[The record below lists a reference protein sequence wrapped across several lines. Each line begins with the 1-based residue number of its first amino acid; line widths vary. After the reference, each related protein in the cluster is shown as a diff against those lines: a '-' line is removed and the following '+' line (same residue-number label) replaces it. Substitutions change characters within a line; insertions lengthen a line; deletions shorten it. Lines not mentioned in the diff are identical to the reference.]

1 MLLWLLKK
9 PRKPRN
15 ATFSQSCAKEK
26 KATSNF
32 LEGLR
37 LQSCPFWWTLKFSIL
52 SGGERQQCERQK
64 GKEEKRGKM
73 ASFIRT
79 LGSSTW
85 LLSDKEMAN
94 IPELLLQYCWKPLW
108 KTLASQRRRER
119 LVGIFCSL
127 YGKVGR
133 LLLLSIVRIEPP
145 LELAT
150 PRQNFH
156 FGLWNLKK

>member
-1 MLLWLLKK
+1 MATAETRSKK
-9 PRKPRN
+9 EAAKKRRKKGEN
-15 ATFSQSCAKEK
+15 GQFHSY
-26 KATSNF
+26 
-32 LEGLR
+32 
-37 LQSCPFWWTLKFSIL
+37 
-52 SGGERQQCERQK
+52 SG
-64 GKEEKRGKM
+64 
-73 ASFIRT
+73 
-79 LGSSTW
+79 TW

-94 IPELLLQYCWKPLW
+94 IPELQQPWKPLFFFF
-108 KTLASQRRRER
+108 R
-119 LVGIFCSL
+119 LQSGVGIFCSL

>member
-1 MLLWLLKK
+1 MDEFLCSGFSKSLESREMQLFPRVALKK
-9 PRKPRN
+9 
-15 ATFSQSCAKEK
+15 K

-52 SGGERQQCERQK
+52 SGGERQQRERQK

-79 LGSSTW
+79 LGSTW

-94 IPELLLQYCWKPLW
+94 IPELLLQYSYWKPLW
-108 KTLASQRRRER
+108 KTLASQRRER

-156 FGLWNLKK
+156 FGL